1 MNTLNDNDIDRIQ
14 DYIDG
19 ELPDDEMRDVADRLN
34 RDADWRAEEERL
46 RALLRQVHGLPKSID
61 PGRELWHGIERRI
74 AGATAENII
83 SFPRST
89 VYAFAAA
96 AMVIVLASVT
106 FVAVNYGQPV
116 TNDVASNPTFN
127 PPGDSVVAPSQSGL
141 PVHFASIEEI
151 EYDLALHHYKDAT
164 EALYVSIEER
174 RDSMEE
180 ETWIAVSES
189 LKIIEQ
195 AIEDIEGALAED
207 PSNVE
212 LRTMLVAAYQKEVGL
227 LRQAVL
233 L

>member
-1 MNTLNDNDIDRIQ
+1 MSALNEHDIDRIQ

-46 RALLRQVHGLPKSID
+46 RALLRQVHGLPKAIE

-74 AGATAENII
+74 VETPAENVVT
-83 SFPRST
+83 FPRSA

-96 AMVIVLASVT
+96 AAVVVLTSVS
-106 FVAVNYGQPV
+106 FLVAQNNQPV
-116 TNDVASNPTFN
+116 SNPGTPNKSMAAN
-127 PPGDSVVAPSQSGL
+127 PVDPDL
-141 PVHFASIEEI
+141 PVHFVSTDDA
-151 EYDLALHHYKDAT
+151 EYELALAHYKSAT
-164 EALYVSIEER
+164 EALRVSINER
-174 RDSMEE
+174 SDSMEE

-189 LKIIEQ
+189 LNVIEQ
-195 AIEDIEGALAED
+195 AIRDIEQALNDD
-207 PSNVE
+207 PSNPE
-212 LRTMLVAAYQKEVGL
+212 LRTLLVAAYQKEVGL

>member
-1 MNTLNDNDIDRIQ
+1 MNTLNEHDIDRIQ

-19 ELPDDEMRDVADRLN
+19 ELPDNERREVADKLN

-46 RALLRQVHGLPKSID
+46 RALLRQVHGLSKSID
-61 PGRELWHGIERRI
+61 PNRELWHGIERRI
-74 AGATAENII
+74 VDAPADNVVAF
-83 SFPRST
+83 SKPT
-89 VYAFAAA
+89 VYAWAAA
-96 AMVIVLASVT
+96 AVVVVLASVT
-106 FVAVNYGQPV
+106 FAVMNNGQPV
-116 TNDVASNPTFN
+116 SDGLAKIPAVEPQ
-127 PPGDSVVAPSQSGL
+127 GDSIVSPQTNAV
-141 PVHFASIEEI
+141 PVQFASTDEA
-151 EYDLALHHYKDAT
+151 EYDLALAHYQSAT

-180 ETWIAVSES
+180 ETWVAVSEN
-189 LKIIEQ
+189 LAVIVQ
-195 AIEDIEGALAED
+195 AIQDIEVALNED